1 MKRQGSMWTLATIRQ
16 DVNQMNP
23 EQKRTAMITEVN
35 HSDDALLGR
44 LFRIFAIGTIGTF
57 TYTEVYQSTKAD
69 GTFKTDED
77 RIVAARLLRY
87 YTAR

>member
-1 MKRQGSMWTLATIRQ
+1 MWTLAEIRAA
-16 DVNQMNP
+16 VAAMTA

-44 LFRIFAIGTIGTF
+44 LFRIFAMGIIGTY
-57 TYTEVYQSTKAD
+57 TYTEVYESTKVD
-69 GTFKTDED
+69 GTFRTDED

>member
-1 MKRQGSMWTLATIRQ
+1 MSA
-16 DVNQMNP
+16 
-23 EQKRTAMITEVN
+23 EQKRAAMITEVN

-44 LFRIFAIGTIGTF
+44 LFRIFAMGIIGTY
-57 TYTEVYQSTKAD
+57 TYTEVYNSTKVD
-69 GTFKTDED
+69 GTFRTDAD

>member
-23 EQKRTAMITEVN
+23 EQKRSAMITEVN

-44 LFRIFAIGTIGTF
+44 LFRVFSMGIIGTF
-57 TYTEVYQSTKAD
+57 TYTEVYNSTKAD

>member
-1 MKRQGSMWTLATIRQ
+1 MKRQGSMWTLATIRE

-23 EQKRTAMITEVN
+23 EQKRSAMITEVN

-44 LFRIFAIGTIGTF
+44 LFRVFALGIIGTW
-57 TYTEVYQSTKAD
+57 TYTEVYNSTKAD